1 MDAMPVVDKQKGSI
15 FAIAEG
21 MLPAGI
27 SARPCA
33 EIPPIAWLAA
43 TAP

>member
-1 MDAMPVVDKQKGSI
+1 MDAMLVVDMQKGSI

-21 MLPAGI
+21 MLPGGV

-33 EIPPIAWLAA
+33 EIPPIAGLAA
-43 TAP
+43 TAS